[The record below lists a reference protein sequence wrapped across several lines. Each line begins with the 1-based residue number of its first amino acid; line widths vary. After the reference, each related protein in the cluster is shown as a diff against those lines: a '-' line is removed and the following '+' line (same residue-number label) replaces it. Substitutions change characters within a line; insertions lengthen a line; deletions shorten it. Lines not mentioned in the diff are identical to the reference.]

1 MKFAGQGGGEPVFQT
16 ERFRSVQRPIVSI
29 MNLNKRGL
37 AWLALLLAGV
47 SLTSRLAA
55 AIPPAENLLPADTF
69 FVLTA
74 PSSAALRDATG
85 DSPQLLLWNDP
96 ALRPFHDKFM
106 GKWHE
111 QFLGPLEQ
119 DLGVSLD
126 SFLDLPQGQLTL
138 AVTRNGWDGVDDQQT
153 VGILLLL
160 DAGDKSSE
168 LATNL
173 AVLQKKWTDAG
184 RPLRSETVHGVNFTV
199 VTLSTNDV
207 PPTIAA
213 LLPASQPVQELGRTP
228 KPAKPVEMLIGQ
240 FQSLLIVGN
249 SVRAVEPILAHLR
262 GGSIPSLAD
271 NPNFAADKTSQFRD
285 SPLYYS
291 WLNAHG
297 LFDIIARIPAA
308 EPNPS
313 APSFFPAMSPSLILN
328 ASGLSGLKSVSL
340 SYHQSHEGSLATLHF
355 SIPDS
360 SRQGLFKILATES
373 KDASPPAFVPADA
386 VKYWRWRL
394 NSQNIW
400 AELQKTLGGISPG
413 MLGSL
418 NGFIDMA
425 NSLAQQKD
433 PSFDLRKDLLGNLG
447 DDWISYEKGPSGNT
461 VDQLSQSHGLLLFAA
476 ANPVQALL
484 AFKTTAALYA
494 PQEGAPAPRD
504 FLGHT
509 IYTLALRA
517 QATPGGATAAN
528 ALYCS
533 VNSGYV
539 AMSSD
544 VSVLEEFLRSAG
556 KPPQPLSGTPG
567 LAEAAGH
574 IGGMGNGLFG
584 YEDHRV
590 VMRAAFTSLKQ
601 AASGGG
607 GAAQIGLGMLP
618 KTFTD
623 WLDFSL
629 LPDYDQV
636 AKYFYFSVFSGTTT
650 PEGITFKGFY
660 PRPPLLN

>member
-1 MKFAGQGGGEPVFQT
+1 M
-16 ERFRSVQRPIVSI
+16 VSL
-29 MNLNKRGL
+29 MNFKKLTL
-37 AWLALLLAGV
+37 VWLALGLAGI
-47 SLTSRLAA
+47 SLTSRLGA

-69 FVLTA
+69 FLLTA
-74 PSSAALRDATG
+74 PDSAVFRNATG

-106 GKWHE
+106 AKWNE
-111 QFLGPLEQ
+111 QFIGPLEQ
-119 DLGVSLD
+119 DLGVSLA
-126 SFLDLPQGQLTL
+126 SFLDLPQGQFTL
-138 AVTRNGWDGVDDQQT
+138 AVTRNGWDGTDDKQSI
-153 VGILLLL
+153 GLLLLL
-160 DAGDKSSE
+160 DAREKSSE

-173 AVLQKKWTDAG
+173 AVLQKKWADTGKA
-184 RPLRSETVHGVNFTV
+184 LRTETVHGLNFSVVPLSSNDLPATV
-199 VTLSTNDV
+199 
-207 PPTIAA
+207 AA
-213 LLPASQPVQELGRTP
+213 LLPSSQPVQELGRTP
-228 KPAKPVEMLIGQ
+228 KPAKPGELVIGQ
-240 FQSLLIVGN
+240 YQSLLIVG
-249 SVRAVEPILAHLR
+249 SSIRAVEPIVAHLT
-262 GGSIPSLAD
+262 GGSAPALAD
-271 NPNFAADKTSQFRD
+271 NPNFAADKISQFRD
-285 SPLYYS
+285 SPIYYS
-291 WLNAHG
+291 WLNAQG
-297 LFDIIARIPAA
+297 LFDLISRIPVP

-313 APSFFPAMSPSLILN
+313 APSLFPAMSPSLILN

-340 SYHQSHEGSLATLHF
+340 SYHQTHEGSLVTLHF
-355 SIPDS
+355 AVPES
-360 SRQGLFKILATES
+360 SRTGLFKMLATGS
-373 KDASPPAFVPADA
+373 KDASPPAFVPATA

-394 NSQNIW
+394 DSQAIW

-413 MLGSL
+413 VLGSL

-433 PSFDLRKDLLGNLG
+433 ASFDLRKDLIGNLG
-447 DDWISYEKGPSGNT
+447 DDWISYEKGPAGTTLDELNQT
-461 VDQLSQSHGLLLFAA
+461 HGLLLFAA
-476 ANPVQALL
+476 ANPTQALL

-517 QATPGGATAAN
+517 QTTAAGATAAN

-556 KPPQPLSGTPG
+556 KPPQPLTETPG
-567 LAEAAGH
+567 LAEAVEH
-574 IGGMGNGLFG
+574 IGGMGTGLFG
-584 YEDHRV
+584 YQDHRV

-601 AASGGG
+601 AASS
-607 GAAQIGLGMLP
+607 GATAQIGLGMLP

-636 AKYFYFSVFSGTTT
+636 SKYFYFSVFTGTTT
-650 PEGITFKGFY
+650 PAGITFKGFY
-660 PRPPLLN
+660 PRPPQLN